1 MTPLASRSCRPIPQ
15 GSPCLQA
22 EETRILLNELSAEW
36 KTLSEPGRL
45 VRTYRFSKYTET
57 MAFANRV
64 AALAEKEDH
73 HPEMTIGYG
82 SCTVA
87 IHTHTVKGLSENDF
101 ILAAKIEGLAQT

>member
-1 MTPLASRSCRPIPQ
+1 
-15 GSPCLQA
+15 
-22 EETRILLNELSAEW
+22 
-36 KTLSEPGRL
+36 
-45 VRTYRFSKYTET
+45 